1 MTLKTEPFVVNFGPH
16 HPSTHGVFRMRMTM
30 DGEVV
35 VEMEPIMGYQH
46 RAHEYLSERRS
57 YAQNVPLTDRQDYLA
72 PMINNMAY
80 CMTVEK
86 LAGVTVPERGE
97 YLRVILSELQR
108 IYSHLL
114 GLGAFFLDA
123 GTFITPFLYMFR
135 EREKIMDLMDMVC
148 GQRLNHNFMRIGGM
162 SQDVPEEFIPALKK
176 LIKTMPGFIDEYDDL
191 MAENEILLARI
202 KGVGILTREQAIN
215 ASVSGP
221 TLRGSSVKWDLR
233 KNRPYSVYDRFDFE
247 IPVGL
252 TGDTYDRYRV
262 RIEEMRQSVRI
273 IEQAIEQLPPGPV
286 STRVPLL
293 VVPPPGEAYCAVESP
308 RGELGYYTVSDGS
321 TKPHRMHI
329 RAPSLINLTAL
340 RDMIIG
346 WKVADVFVI
355 FGSID
360 IVMNEV
366 DR

>member
-1 MTLKTEPFVVNFGPH
+1 MNFGPH

-35 VEMEPIMGYQH
+35 IDMEPVMGYQH
-46 RAHEYLSERRS
+46 RAHEYLTERRS
-57 YAQNVPLTDRQDYLA
+57 YAQGVPLTDRQDYIS
-72 PMINNMAY
+72 PMLNNLAY

-86 LAGVTVPERGE
+86 LAGITVPERGE
-97 YLRVILSELQR
+97 YLRVIISELSR
-108 IYSHLL
+108 IHSHLF

-123 GTFITPFLYMFR
+123 GTFITPFLYKFR
-135 EREKIMDLMDMVC
+135 EREKIMDLWDMLC

-162 SQDVPEEFIPALKK
+162 SHDVPDEFIPALQR
-176 LIKTMPGFIDEYDDL
+176 LLKTLPGFIDEYDDL
-191 MAENEILLARI
+191 MAGNEILLARI
-202 KGVGILTREQAIN
+202 KGVGILSREQAIN
-215 ASVSGP
+215 SSSSGP
-221 TLRGSSVKWDLR
+221 VLRGSNVNWDLR
-233 KNRPYSVYDRFDFE
+233 KNRAYSIYDRFDFD

-252 TGDTYDRYRV
+252 NGDTYDRYRV
-262 RIEEMRQSVRI
+262 RVEEMRQSVRI
-273 IEQAIEQLPPGPV
+273 LEQALEQLPPGPV
-286 STRVPLL
+286 TAAKVPML
-293 VVPPPGEAYCAVESP
+293 VAPPPGEAYCAVETP
-308 RGELGYYTVSDGS
+308 RGELGYYMVSDGS
-321 TKPHRMHI
+321 TKPYRMHI

-340 RDMIIG
+340 RDMILG